1 MITFTGFSL
10 RKSKLAAVLTGDL
23 RHHTQRRNSPLIIH
37 LSLFQYKY
45 VVILFVNK
53 KV

>member
-23 RHHTQRRNSPLIIH
+23 RQTSSISASFSTNTCHFICNQTSMTD
-37 LSLFQYKY
+37 
-45 VVILFVNK
+45 
-53 KV
+53 

>member
-23 RHHTQRRNSPLIIH
+23 RHHPQKETVLSNIH
-37 LSLFQYKY
+37 FSLFHYKY
-45 VVILFVNK
+45 VVILSVIK
-53 KV
+53 LV